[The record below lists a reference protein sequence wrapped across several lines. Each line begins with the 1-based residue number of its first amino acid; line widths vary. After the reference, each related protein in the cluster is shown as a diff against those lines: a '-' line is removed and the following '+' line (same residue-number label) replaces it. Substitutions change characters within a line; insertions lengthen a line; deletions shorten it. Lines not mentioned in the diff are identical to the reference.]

1 MDINVIQGNIAER
14 EDGAIVVNLF
24 EGVSQPGGA
33 TGAVDSALGGA
44 ISDLISEGDIT
55 GKRGESTL
63 IYSLGRLPARRV
75 VVAGLGKSSDFT
87 SDVARGVHAE
97 TARLLSSKG
106 VESYSTILHG
116 AGIGGLGAGECAQS
130 AAEGITLGFYSFE
143 KYKSN
148 SNDSPV
154 SAVNIVE
161 FDQTKLD
168 EISPG
173 VNRGTAIASAVNL
186 AREMGNEPA
195 NHMTPTRMAEIAL
208 DVSREGGMDL
218 TVLDR
223 ADIEALGMGSF
234 AGVAQ
239 GTEEP
244 PKFIVIRYE
253 GDPENPDNNLGL
265 LGKGITFDSGG
276 LDLKSAEGMLT
287 MKSDMSGG
295 ACVIGAMKAI
305 GALKPR
311 INVWGIVPATENMP
325 GRRAQRPGDVVRA
338 MNGKTIEIGN
348 TDAEGRLV
356 LADALCY
363 AVENGL
369 TRIVDV
375 ATLTGAVGVALG
387 NGATGVFGNDQEWV
401 DTVVGAGN
409 GVGERMWQLPT
420 FSSYSEEYRSDI
432 ADIRNTGGRGAGA
445 ITGALIIGEFAG
457 DSKWVHLDIAA
468 TTRTTTAKGI
478 NPKGSTGVPVRT
490 LVELASSLA
499 DDAGPDC

>member
-1 MDINVIQGNIAER
+1 MNINVIHGNIAER
-14 EDGAIVVNLF
+14 DDAAIVVNLF

-33 TGAVDSALGGA
+33 TGAVDAALEGA
-44 ISDLISEGDIT
+44 ITDLIGEGDIS
-55 GKRGESTL
+55 GKKGENTL
-63 IYSLGRLPARRV
+63 IYSLGKLAAKRV
-75 VVAGLGKSSDFT
+75 VVAGLGRSSDFNT
-87 SDVARGVHAE
+87 DAVRDVHAGV
-97 TARLLSSKG
+97 ARLLASKG
-106 VESYSTILHG
+106 VETYSTILHG
-116 AGIGGLGAGECAQS
+116 TGIGGLGSGECAQA
-130 AAEGITLGFYSFE
+130 AAEGIALGLYSFE

-148 SNDSPV
+148 SKDLSI
-154 SAVNIVE
+154 SAVNVVE

-168 EISPG
+168 DITRG
-173 VNRGTAIASAVNL
+173 VDRGKVIAEAVNL

-208 DVSREGGMDL
+208 DVSREAGMDL
-218 TVLDR
+218 TVLER

-253 GDPENPDNNLGL
+253 GDPDNPDNNLGL

-369 TRIVDV
+369 SRIVDV
-375 ATLTGAVGVALG
+375 ATLTGAVRVALG
-387 NGATGVFGNDQEWV
+387 DGATGVFGNDQEWV
-401 DTVVGAGN
+401 DAVVGAGN
-409 GVGERMWQLPT
+409 SVGERMWQLPT
-420 FSSYSEEYRSDI
+420 FPSYSEEYRSDI

-457 DSKWVHLDIAA
+457 DAKWAHLDIAA
-468 TTRTTTAKGI
+468 TTRTTSTSGI

-490 LVELASSLA
+490 LVELASTLEES
-499 DDAGPDC
+499 G

>member
-1 MDINVIQGNIAER
+1 MIINVVKGNIAER
-14 EDGAIVVNLF
+14 EDAAIVVNLF
-24 EGVSQPGGA
+24 QGVSQPGGA

-44 ISDLISEGDIT
+44 VTDLISDGDIT

-63 IYSLGRLPARRV
+63 IYSLGRLTAKRV

-87 SDVARGVHAE
+87 ADVARDVHADV
-97 TARLLSSKG
+97 ARLLASKG

-116 AGIGGLGAGECAQS
+116 AGIGGLDVGESAQV
-130 AAEGITLGFYSFE
+130 AAEGIALGLYSFE
-143 KYKSN
+143 KYKSDPK
-148 SNDSPV
+148 DS
-154 SAVNIVE
+154 SIGTVNVIE
-161 FDQTKLD
+161 FDESKLD
-168 EISPG
+168 DITKG
-173 VNRGTAIASAVNL
+173 VERGTVIAQSVNL

-195 NHMTPTRMAEIAL
+195 NYMTPTRMAEIAL
-208 DVSREGGMDL
+208 DVSQGAGMEL

-223 ADIEALGMGSF
+223 ADIERLGMGSF

-244 PKFIVIRYE
+244 PKFIVIRYD
-253 GDPENPDNNLGL
+253 GDPDNPANNLGL

-305 GALKPR
+305 GALGPK

-363 AVENGL
+363 AVEKGV

-409 GVGERMWQLPT
+409 VVGERMWQLPT
-420 FSSYSEEYRSDI
+420 FESYSAEYHSDI

-457 DSKWVHLDIAA
+457 DARWAHLDIAA
-468 TTRTTTAKGI
+468 TTKTAATKGI

-490 LVELASSLA
+490 LIELASTLA
-499 DDAGPDC
+499 EVG

>member
-1 MDINVIQGNIAER
+1 MNIKVVQGNIAEQ
-14 EDGAIVVNLF
+14 EDAAVVVNLF
-24 EGVSQPGGA
+24 EGVTRPGGA
-33 TGAVDSALGGA
+33 TSAVDGAMDGA
-44 ISDLISEGDIT
+44 ITDLIGEGDIT

-63 IYSLGRLPARRV
+63 IYSLGRLTAKRV
-75 VVAGLGKSSDFT
+75 VVAGLGKQSDF
-87 SDVARGVHAE
+87 SADVAREVHAE
-97 TARLLSSKG
+97 TARLLASKG
-106 VESYSTILHG
+106 LSSYSTILHG
-116 AGIGGLGAGECAQS
+116 AGVGGLDVGQSAQA
-130 AAEGITLGFYSFE
+130 AAEGIGLGLYSFE
-143 KYKSN
+143 KYKS
-148 SNDSPV
+148 DSKD
-154 SAVNIVE
+154 SSIENVNVIE
-161 FDQTKLD
+161 FDQTKID
-168 EISPG
+168 AIEQ
-173 VNRGTAIASAVNL
+173 GTKLGAIIAEAVNL

-195 NHMTPTRMAEIAL
+195 NYMTPTRMAEIAL
-208 DVSREGGMDL
+208 NVSQEAGMAL

-223 ADIEALGMGSF
+223 ADIERMGMGSF

-253 GDPENPDNNLGL
+253 GDPDNPDNNLGL

-305 GALKPR
+305 GAIRPK

-369 TRIVDV
+369 SRIVDV
-375 ATLTGAVGVALG
+375 ATLTGAIGVALG

-401 DTVVGAGN
+401 DAVVGAGN

-420 FSSYSEEYRSDI
+420 FPSYAAEYKSDI

-457 DSKWVHLDIAA
+457 DAKWAHLDIAA
-468 TTRTTTAKGI
+468 TTRTTTTRGI

-490 LVELASSLA
+490 LVELASNLA
-499 DDAGPDC
+499 ERS

>member
-1 MDINVIQGNIAER
+1 MDISVIQGNIAER
-14 EDGAIVVNLF
+14 EDAAIVVNLF
-24 EGVSQPGGA
+24 EGVSRPGGA
-33 TGAVDSALGGA
+33 TGAVDEALSGA
-44 ISDLISEGDIT
+44 VADLIREGDIS
-55 GKRGESTL
+55 GKSGENTL
-63 IYSLGRLPARRV
+63 IYSLGQLPAKRV
-75 VVAGLGKSSDFT
+75 VVAGLGKRSEFDI
-87 SDVARGVHAE
+87 DVVREVNAE
-97 TARLLSSKG
+97 VARLLASRG
-106 VESYSTILHG
+106 VTSFSTILHG
-116 AGIGGLGAGECAQS
+116 AGIGGLDAGESAQA
-130 AAEGITLGFYSFE
+130 AAEGIRLGLYSFD
-143 KYKSN
+143 KYKSK
-148 SNDSPV
+148 SKDMSIEH
-154 SAVNIVE
+154 VNIIE
-161 FDQTKLD
+161 FDQSKIDAVTQ
-168 EISPG
+168 G
-173 VNRGTAIASAVNL
+173 VNLGATIAEAVNL
-186 AREMGNEPA
+186 AREMNNEPA
-195 NHMTPTRMAEIAL
+195 NYMTPTRMAEIAL
-208 DVSREGGMDL
+208 DVAHEADMEL

-223 ADIEALGMGSF
+223 SDIEGLGMGSF

-244 PKFIVIRYE
+244 PKFIVIRYR
-253 GDPENPDNNLGL
+253 GDPDRPENNVGL

-305 GALKPR
+305 GAIRPK

-356 LADALCY
+356 LADAVCY

-387 NGATGVFGNDQEWV
+387 NGATGVFGNDQAWV
-401 DTVVGAGN
+401 DEIVRAGDS
-409 GVGERMWQLPT
+409 VGERMWQLPT
-420 FSSYSEEYRSDI
+420 FPSYTAEYASDV

-457 DSKWVHLDIAA
+457 DSKWAHLDIAA
-468 TTRTTTAKGI
+468 TTRTTTTKGI

-490 LVELASSLA
+490 LIELVSTLA
-499 DDAGPDC
+499 DQGEAT

>member
-1 MDINVIQGNIAER
+1 MNVNVIQGNIAER
-14 EDGAIVVNLF
+14 EDAAIVVNLF
-24 EGVSQPGGA
+24 EGVSQPSGA
-33 TGAVDSALGGA
+33 TEAVDSALGGA
-44 ISDLISEGDIT
+44 ITDLIAEGDIS
-55 GKRGESTL
+55 GKRGENTL
-63 IYSLGRLPARRV
+63 IYSLGQLPARRV
-75 VVAGLGKSSDFT
+75 VVAGLGKRSDFDT
-87 SDVARGVHAE
+87 DVARQVNAE
-97 TARLLSSKG
+97 VARLLASKG
-106 VESYSTILHG
+106 VKSYSTILHG
-116 AGIGGLGAGECAQS
+116 AGVAGLDAAESAQA
-130 AAEGITLGFYSFE
+130 AAEGIGLGLYSFE
-143 KYKSN
+143 KYKSDAK
-148 SNDSPV
+148 DSPIED
-154 SAVNIVE
+154 VNVIE
-161 FDQTKLD
+161 FDGSKLD
-168 EISPG
+168 AVTHG
-173 VNRGTAIASAVNL
+173 TGRGTVIAEAVNL

-195 NHMTPTRMAEIAL
+195 NYMTPTRMAEIAL
-208 DVSREGGMDL
+208 DVAQESRMEL

-223 ADIEALGMGSF
+223 SDIERLGMGSF

-244 PKFIVIRYE
+244 PKFIVIRYT
-253 GDPENPDNNLGL
+253 GDPDNPDNNLGL

-276 LDLKSAEGMLT
+276 LDLKSAAGMLT

-305 GALKPR
+305 GAIRPR

-375 ATLTGAVGVALG
+375 ATLTGAIGVALG
-387 NGATGVFGNDQEWV
+387 SGATGVFGNDQAWV
-401 DTVVGAGN
+401 DEIVQTGDS
-409 GVGERMWQLPT
+409 VGERMWQLPT
-420 FSSYSEEYRSDI
+420 FPSYTEEYRSDI
-432 ADIRNTGGRGAGA
+432 ADIKNTGGRGAGA

-457 DSKWVHLDIAA
+457 DARWAHLDIAA
-468 TTRTTTAKGI
+468 TTRTTAVKGI

-490 LVELASSLA
+490 LIELASTLA
-499 DDAGPDC
+499 GRGEAT

>member
-1 MDINVIQGNIAER
+1 MNISVTRGNIAEQG
-14 EDGAIVVNLF
+14 DGAIVVNLF

-33 TGAVDSALGGA
+33 TGAVDGALGGA
-44 ISDLISEGDIT
+44 ISDLINEGDIT
-55 GKRGESTL
+55 GKKGENTL
-63 IYSLGRLPARRV
+63 IYSLGRLPARRI
-75 VVAGLGKSSDFT
+75 VVAGLGKQMEFDR
-87 SDVARGVHAE
+87 DVAREVNAE
-97 TARLLSSKG
+97 VVRLLASKG
-106 VESYSTILHG
+106 LKSYSTILHG
-116 AGIGGLGAGECAQS
+116 AGIGGLDPAESAQ
-130 AAEGITLGFYSFE
+130 AASEGIGLGLYTFD
-143 KYKSN
+143 KYKSDTK
-148 SNDSPV
+148 DSSVPD
-154 SAVNIVE
+154 VNIIE
-161 FDQTKLD
+161 FDQSKID
-168 EISPG
+168 AVIRG
-173 VNRGTAIASAVNL
+173 VGCGTVIADAVNL
-186 AREMGNEPA
+186 AREMANEPA
-195 NHMTPTRMAEIAL
+195 NYMTPTRMAEIAL
-208 DVSREGGMDL
+208 NVAGKGDMEL

-223 ADIEALGMGSF
+223 SDIERLGMGSF

-244 PKFIVIRYE
+244 PKFIVIKYK
-253 GDPENPDNNLGL
+253 GDPDNPGNNVGL

-305 GALKPR
+305 GAIRPK

-356 LADALCY
+356 LADAVCY

-369 TRIVDV
+369 SRIVDV

-387 NGATGVFGNDQEWV
+387 SGATGVFGNDQGWV
-401 DTVVGAGN
+401 DEIVRAGDS
-409 GVGERMWQLPT
+409 VGERMWQLPT
-420 FSSYSEEYRSDI
+420 FPSYSAEYKSDI

-457 DSKWVHLDIAA
+457 DSKWAHLDIAA
-468 TTRTTTAKGI
+468 TTRTTTTKGI

-490 LVELASSLA
+490 LIELASLLA
-499 DDAGPDC
+499 EQGGDS

>member
-1 MDINVIQGNIAER
+1 MNINVIQGNIAEQ
-14 EDGAIVVNLF
+14 EDAAIVVNLF
-24 EGVSQPGGA
+24 EGVSQPSGA
-33 TGAVDSALGGA
+33 TGAADAALGGA
-44 ISDLISEGDIT
+44 ITDLIAEGDIS
-55 GKRGESTL
+55 GKSGENTL
-63 IYSLGRLPARRV
+63 IYSLGRLAAKRV
-75 VVAGLGKSSDFT
+75 VVAGLGKSSDFNA
-87 SDVARGVHAE
+87 DVAREVHAGV
-97 TARLLSSKG
+97 ARLLASKG
-106 VESYSTILHG
+106 VDSYSTILHG
-116 AGIGGLGAGECAQS
+116 AGIGGLDAGECAQA
-130 AAEGITLGFYSFE
+130 AAEGVGLGLYSFE
-143 KYKSN
+143 KYKS
-148 SNDSPV
+148 DTK
-154 SAVNIVE
+154 SASLGTVNVVE
-161 FDQTKLD
+161 FDNSKLD
-168 EISPG
+168 DISQG
-173 VNRGTAIASAVNL
+173 VERGSVISQAVNL
-186 AREMGNEPA
+186 AREMANEPA
-195 NHMTPTRMAEIAL
+195 NYMTPTRMAEIAL
-208 DVSREGGMDL
+208 DVSREAGMDL

-223 ADIEALGMGSF
+223 VDIERLGMGSF

-244 PKFIVIRYE
+244 PKFIVIRYD
-253 GDPENPDNNLGL
+253 GDPDNPGNNLGL

-305 GALKPR
+305 GALRPK

-375 ATLTGAVGVALG
+375 ATLTGAIGVALG

-409 GVGERMWQLPT
+409 SVGERMWQLPT
-420 FSSYSEEYRSDI
+420 FESYAADYRSDI

-457 DSKWVHLDIAA
+457 DSKWAHLDIAA
-468 TTRTTTAKGI
+468 TTRTTSTKGI

-490 LVELASSLA
+490 LVKLASSLA
-499 DDAGPDC
+499 DGG

>member
-1 MDINVIQGNIAER
+1 MNVNVIQGNIAER
-14 EDGAIVVNLF
+14 EDAAIVVNLF
-24 EGVSQPGGA
+24 EGVSQPAGA
-33 TGAVDSALGGA
+33 TGAVDSALSGA
-44 ISDLISEGDIT
+44 ITDLIAEGDIS
-55 GKRGESTL
+55 GKRGENTL
-63 IYSLGRLPARRV
+63 IYSLGQLPARRV
-75 VVAGLGKSSDFT
+75 VVAGLGKRSDFDT
-87 SDVARGVHAE
+87 DVARQVNAE
-97 TARLLSSKG
+97 VARLLASKG
-106 VESYSTILHG
+106 VKSYSTILHG
-116 AGIGGLGAGECAQS
+116 AGVAGLDAAESAQA
-130 AAEGITLGFYSFE
+130 AAEGIGLGLYSFD
-143 KYKSN
+143 KYKSDAK
-148 SNDSPV
+148 DSSIEDANV
-154 SAVNIVE
+154 IE
-161 FDQTKLD
+161 FDGSKLD
-168 EISPG
+168 AVTYG
-173 VNRGTAIASAVNL
+173 TGRGTVIAEAVNL

-195 NHMTPTRMAEIAL
+195 NYMTPTRMAEIAL
-208 DVSREGGMDL
+208 DVAQESRMEL

-223 ADIEALGMGSF
+223 SDIERLGMGSF

-244 PKFIVIRYE
+244 PKFIVIRYT
-253 GDPENPDNNLGL
+253 GDPDNPDNNLGL

-276 LDLKSAEGMLT
+276 LDLKSAAGMLT

-305 GALKPR
+305 GAIRPR

-375 ATLTGAVGVALG
+375 ATLTGAIGVALG
-387 NGATGVFGNDQEWV
+387 SGATGVFGNDQAWV
-401 DTVVGAGN
+401 DEIVQTGDS
-409 GVGERMWQLPT
+409 VGERMWQLPT
-420 FSSYSEEYRSDI
+420 FPSYTEEYRSDI
-432 ADIRNTGGRGAGA
+432 ADIKNTGGRGAGA

-457 DSKWVHLDIAA
+457 DARWAHLDIAA
-468 TTRTTTAKGI
+468 TTRTTAVKGI

-490 LVELASSLA
+490 LIELASTLA
-499 DDAGPDC
+499 GRGEAT

>member
-1 MDINVIQGNIAER
+1 MDVNVIQGNIAER
-14 EDGAIVVNLF
+14 EDDAIVVNLF
-24 EGVSQPGGA
+24 EGVSRPGGA

-44 ISDLISEGDIT
+44 IADLIGEGDIT

-63 IYSLGRLPARRV
+63 IYSLGRLASKRV

-87 SDVARGVHAE
+87 VDIAREVHAE
-97 TARLLSSKG
+97 TARLLASRG

-116 AGIGGLGAGECAQS
+116 AGMGGLGAGECAQA
-130 AAEGITLGFYSFE
+130 AAEGLALGLYSFE

-148 SNDSPV
+148 SKDSSV

-161 FDQTKLD
+161 YDQAKLD
-168 EISPG
+168 EISHG
-173 VNRGTAIASAVNL
+173 MDRGTAIGGAVNL

-195 NHMTPTRMAEIAL
+195 NYMTPTRMAEIAL
-208 DVSREGGMDL
+208 DVSSEAGMDL
-218 TVLDR
+218 TVLER
-223 ADIEALGMGSF
+223 ADIERLGMGSF

-244 PKFIVIRYE
+244 PKFIVLKYE
-253 GDPENPDNNLGL
+253 GDPGNPDNNLGL

-375 ATLTGAVGVALG
+375 ATLTGAIGVALG

-401 DTVVGAGN
+401 DTVVGTGN
-409 GVGERMWQLPT
+409 SVGERMWQLPT
-420 FSSYSEEYRSDI
+420 FPSYSEEYRSDI

-457 DSKWVHLDIAA
+457 DAKWVHLDIAA
-468 TTRTTTAKGI
+468 TTRTTSPKGI

-499 DDAGPDC
+499 EAQ

>member
-1 MDINVIQGNIAER
+1 MNVNVIQGNIAER
-14 EDGAIVVNLF
+14 DDAAVVVNLF

-44 ISDLISEGDIT
+44 LTDLIREGDIT
-55 GKRGESTL
+55 GKRGECTL
-63 IYSLGRLPARRV
+63 LYSLGRLPARRV
-75 VVAGLGKSSDFT
+75 VVAGLGKQSEFDG
-87 SDVARGVHAE
+87 DVAREVNAE
-97 TARLLSSKG
+97 VARLLSAKG

-116 AGIGGLGAGECAQS
+116 AGISGLDVAVSAQAATEGIGLG
-130 AAEGITLGFYSFE
+130 LYSFD
-143 KYKSN
+143 KYKS
-148 SNDSPV
+148 DSED
-154 SAVNIVE
+154 SSIEKVNIIE
-161 FDQTKLD
+161 FDQSKLVA
-168 EISPG
+168 ITQG
-173 VNRGTAIASAVNL
+173 VNRGTQIAEAVNL

-195 NHMTPTRMAEIAL
+195 NYMTPTRMAEIAL
-208 DVSREGGMDL
+208 DVAREAGMEL
-218 TVLDR
+218 TVLERSDAER
-223 ADIEALGMGSF
+223 LGMG
-234 AGVAQ
+234 AYTGVAQ

-244 PKFIVIRYE
+244 PKFIVVRYS
-253 GDPENPDNNLGL
+253 GDPDRPENNIGL

-305 GALKPR
+305 GAIRPR
-311 INVWGIVPATENMP
+311 VNVWGIVPATENMP

-356 LADALCY
+356 LADAVCY

-369 TRIVDV
+369 SRIVDV

-387 NGATGVFGNDQEWV
+387 NGATGVFGNDQAWV
-401 DTVVGAGN
+401 DEIVKAG
-409 GVGERMWQLPT
+409 GSVGERIWQLPT
-420 FSSYSEEYRSDI
+420 YPSYKAEYKSDI

-457 DSKWVHLDIAA
+457 DAKWAHLDIAA
-468 TTRTTTAKGI
+468 TTRTTITKGV

-490 LVELASSLA
+490 LIELVSTLA
-499 DDAGPDC
+499 EKDVAT

>member
-1 MDINVIQGNIAER
+1 MNINVIQGNIAER
-14 EDGAIVVNLF
+14 EDAAIVVNLF
-24 EGVSQPGGA
+24 EGVTQPGGA
-33 TGAVDSALGGA
+33 TGAVDAALGGA
-44 ISDLISEGDIT
+44 ITDLISEGDIT
-55 GKRGESTL
+55 GKRSEGTL
-63 IYSLGRLPARRV
+63 IYSLGRLSAKRV
-75 VVAGLGKSSDFT
+75 VVAGLGKPSDFT
-87 SDVARGVHAE
+87 VDIARVVHAE
-97 TARLLSSKG
+97 TARLLASKG
-106 VESYSTILHG
+106 VDSYSTILHG
-116 AGIGGLGAGECAQS
+116 AGIGGLGAGDCAQA
-130 AAEGITLGFYSFE
+130 AAEGIALGLYSFE

-148 SNDSPV
+148 SKDS
-154 SAVNIVE
+154 SISTVNVVE
-161 FDQTKLD
+161 FDQAKLD
-168 EISPG
+168 EIGHG
-173 VNRGTAIASAVNL
+173 VDRGTAIAGAVNL

-208 DVSREGGMDL
+208 EVSREAGMDL

-244 PKFIVIRYE
+244 PKFIVIRYD
-253 GDPENPDNNLGL
+253 GDPDNPENNLGL

-305 GALKPR
+305 GALRPR

-369 TRIVDV
+369 TRIVDI
-375 ATLTGAVGVALG
+375 ATLTGAIGVALG
-387 NGATGVFGNDQEWV
+387 NGATGVFGNDQDWV

-409 GVGERMWQLPT
+409 SVGERMWQLPT
-420 FSSYSEEYRSDI
+420 FTSYTEEYRSDI

-457 DSKWVHLDIAA
+457 DAKWAHLDIAA
-468 TTRTTTAKGI
+468 TTRTTTVKGI

-490 LVELASSLA
+490 LVELASTLS
-499 DDAGPDC
+499 DGGQDG

>member
-1 MDINVIQGNIAER
+1 MKFNVIQGNIAER
-14 EDGAIVVNLF
+14 EDAAIVVNLF
-24 EGVSQPGGA
+24 EGVSRPGGA
-33 TGAVDSALGGA
+33 TGAVDTALGGA
-44 ISDLISEGDIT
+44 ITDLIGEGDIS
-55 GKRGESTL
+55 GKRGENVL
-63 IYSLGRLPARRV
+63 IYSLGRIPAKRV
-75 VVAGLGKSSDFT
+75 VVAGLGKQSDFDG
-87 SDVARGVHAE
+87 DVAREANAE
-97 TARLLSSKG
+97 VARLLASRG
-106 VESYSTILHG
+106 VGSFSTILHG
-116 AGIGGLGAGECAQS
+116 AGIGGLDVSESAQV
-130 AAEGITLGFYSFE
+130 AAEGVGLGLYTFD
-143 KYKSN
+143 KYKSD
-148 SNDSPV
+148 SKDSPIED
-154 SAVNIVE
+154 VNVVE
-161 FDQTKLD
+161 FDRSKIDVTEEGIK
-168 EISPG
+168 
-173 VNRGTAIASAVNL
+173 RGSIIADAVNL

-195 NHMTPTRMAEIAL
+195 NYMTPTRMAEISL
-208 DVSREGGMDL
+208 DVSQGAGMKL

-223 ADIEALGMGSF
+223 VDIERLGMGSF

-253 GDPENPDNNLGL
+253 GDPDNPENNLGL

-305 GALKPR
+305 GAIRPK

-356 LADALCY
+356 LADAVCY

-375 ATLTGAVGVALG
+375 ATLTGAIGVALG
-387 NGATGVFGNDQEWV
+387 SGATGVFGNDQAWV
-401 DTVVGAGN
+401 DEIVGAGAS
-409 GVGERMWQLPT
+409 VGERIWQLPT
-420 FSSYSEEYRSDI
+420 FPSYSAEYRSDI

-457 DSKWVHLDIAA
+457 ESKWAHLDIAA
-468 TTRTTTAKGI
+468 TTRTTTTRGI

-490 LVELASSLA
+490 LVQLASSLA
-499 DDAGPDC
+499 EGS